1 MKRKIIGILI
11 CTLLIMTAL
20 QTLGTINKNV
30 IPNDPYF
37 DKQWHLDNNGQ
48 TGGTPDCDIDAPEA
62 WEIETG
68 DPNIVIA
75 IIDSGV
81 DYTHPD
87 LIDNLWINE
96 DEIPDNGIDDD
107 ENGYID
113 DYHGYNF
120 YGNNNSIKD
129 YWGHGTLN
137 AGIAGASTNNNIG
150 VAGVAFNCK
159 LMIVKVFDQVHQL
172 DLLAMLNGFRYA
184 VDNGAKVL
192 SASFGTYKE
201 YIPDDD
207 FQQLEDLADYV
218 YSKGCVVAAAAGNSN
233 TDTPLYPA
241 GFGNVI
247 AVGGTD
253 GNDSRM
259 EYSSTYASNYGDW
272 VDVAA
277 PGYFIYSTAPTYYHT
292 YLDEY
297 GQLNYSQRIG
307 TSFAAPQVAGLAALL
322 LSRDP
327 SLSPDEVKTLIC
339 ENVDPYYSEYYI
351 GTGRINAYKA
361 LEALINQTNNPPE
374 KPSPPSGEINC
385 KTGEEYTYYAS
396 TTDPEGDDISY
407 LFDWGNG
414 MTSFIMG
421 PYESGVECNAS
432 AIWFEK
438 GDYEV
443 KVQAIDEFGAES
455 EWSDSLLVSMP
466 KIKVKNTP
474 FLTFLDNHPHL
485 FPLIRQILGL

>member
-1 MKRKIIGILI
+1 MKKIIGILI
-11 CTLLIMTAL
+11 CTLLIITAL
-20 QTLGTINKNV
+20 QTLGTINKNI

-81 DYTHPD
+81 DDTHPD

-107 ENGYID
+107 NNGYID

-129 YWGHGTLN
+129 YHGHGTLN
-137 AGIAGASTNNNIG
+137 AGVAGASTNNNIG

-159 LMIVKVFDQVHQL
+159 LMIVKVFDQVHYY
-172 DLLAMLNGFRYA
+172 DLQAILEGVRYA

-192 SASFGTYKE
+192 CSSPGVYK
-201 YIPDDD
+201 DDVTD
-207 FQQLEDLADYV
+207 DEFQQIKDIADYA
-218 YSKGCVVAAAAGNSN
+218 YSKGCVVAAPAGNGN
-233 TDTPLYPA
+233 TDTPLYPQA
-241 GFGNVI
+241 FENVI
-247 AVGGTD
+247 AAGGTD
-253 GNDSRM
+253 ANDSRM
-259 EYSSTYASNYGDW
+259 YTRAGYASNYGDW

-277 PGYFIYSTAPTYYHT
+277 PCYFIYTTAPTYDHT
-292 YLDEY
+292 YLHEY

-322 LSRDP
+322 LSRNP

-339 ENVDPYYSEYYI
+339 ENVDPYNSEYYI

-361 LEALINQTNNPPE
+361 LSALNTPPNKPNINGPSSGKTGE
-374 KPSPPSGEINC
+374 KQEFIISAIDAYEDDVSYIIDWGDNSGEENYGPFPSGEEQ
-385 KTGEEYTYYAS
+385 TFS
-396 TTDPEGDDISY
+396 H
-407 LFDWGNG
+407 
-414 MTSFIMG
+414 
-421 PYESGVECNAS
+421 
-432 AIWFEK
+432 IWTEK
-438 GDYEV
+438 GDYTIKV
-443 KVQAIDEFGAES
+443 KAQDILGAES
-455 EWSDSLLVSMP
+455 DWSTFEISMP
-466 KIKVKNTP
+466 KTKVTCTQL
-474 FLTFLDNHPHL
+474 FLQKLFLR
-485 FPLIRQILGL
+485 FPLFEKMLNQIKL

>member
-1 MKRKIIGILI
+1 MNKKIIGILV

-20 QTLGTINKNV
+20 QTLGTINKNI

-81 DYTHPD
+81 DDTHPD

-120 YGNNNSIKD
+120 YSDNNNIKD
-129 YWGHGTLN
+129 NHGHGTYV
-137 AGIAGASTNNNIG
+137 AGVAGASTNNNIG

-159 LMIVKVFDQVHQL
+159 LMIVKVRDQY
-172 DLLAMLNGFRYA
+172 LATVDRVLEGVRYA
-184 VDNGAKVL
+184 VDNGAKVI
-192 SASFGTYKE
+192 SMSIGVYKKD
-201 YIPDDD
+201 ITDDE
-207 FQQLEDLADYV
+207 FQQMIDTADYV
-218 YSKGCVVAAAAGNSN
+218 YNKGCVAVAAAGNEAS
-233 TDTPLYPA
+233 DTPLYPA
-241 GFGNVI
+241 GFEKVI
-247 AVGGTD
+247 AVAGTD

-259 EYSSTYASNYGDW
+259 YVREDYASNYGDW

-277 PGYFIYSTAPTYYHT
+277 PGYIIYTTAPTYPNH
-292 YLDEY
+292 Y
-297 GQLNYSQRIG
+297 GGFDYEPLIG
-307 TSFAAPQVAGLAALL
+307 TSVSTPQVSGLAALL

-339 ENVDPYYSEYYI
+339 ENVDPYYSEYDL

-361 LEALINQTNNPPE
+361 LSALNTPPNKPNINGPA
-374 KPSPPSGEINC
+374 SG
-385 KTGEEYTYYAS
+385 KTGEEQEFIIAAIDAY
-396 TTDPEGDDISY
+396 EDDVSY
-407 LFDWGNG
+407 IIDWGD
-414 MTSFIMG
+414 TSGEETFG
-421 PYESGVECNAS
+421 SFTSGEEQTFS
-432 AIWFEK
+432 HIWTEK
-438 GDYEV
+438 GDYTIKV
-443 KVQAIDEFGAES
+443 KAQDILGAES
-455 EWSDSLLVSMP
+455 DWSILEINMP
-466 KIKVKNTP
+466 KIFTYNPIMKLFLKFFYHFSFFGIIVKQ
-474 FLTFLDNHPHL
+474 LV
-485 FPLIRQILGL
+485 